1 MQNNLAETLPKIM
14 LAPSLGL
21 MAAELGEMV
30 GFSPQSGGVDRGP
43 GWMISGLRRGRF
55 ATLPFPRPGQFPAL
69 RLDRLAAV
77 WTKRLGEKSN
87 EKRGHM
93 LHAGGER
100 SLVSLSLSLSLST
113 FFFC

>member
-43 GWMISGLRRGRF
+43 GWMISGLRRGRS
-55 ATLPFPRPGQFPAL
+55 ATLPFPRPGHSPAL
-69 RLDRLAAV
+69 RLGKLAAV
-77 WTKRLGEKSN
+77 WPNRLGEKSN
-87 EKRGHM
+87 EERRHM
-93 LHAGGER
+93 LHAGSER
-100 SLVSLSLSLSLST
+100 SLVFSLSLSQPFSS
-113 FFFC
+113 

>member
-30 GFSPQSGGVDRGP
+30 GFNPQSGGVDRGP
-43 GWMISGLRRGRF
+43 GWMISGLRRGRS
-55 ATLPFPRPGQFPAL
+55 ATLPFPRPGHSPAL
-69 RLDRLAAV
+69 RLGKSAAV
-77 WTKRLGEKSN
+77 WPKRQGEKSN
-87 EKRGHM
+87 EERRHM

-100 SLVSLSLSLSLST
+100 SLDSLSLST
-113 FFFC
+113 FFLC